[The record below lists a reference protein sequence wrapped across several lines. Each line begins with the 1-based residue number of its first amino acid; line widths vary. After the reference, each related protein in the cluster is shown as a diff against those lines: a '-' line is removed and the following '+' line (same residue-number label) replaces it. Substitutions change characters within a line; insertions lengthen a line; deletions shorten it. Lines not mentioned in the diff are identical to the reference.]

1 MLGVRGRKP
10 LSVGMKQTKQNFD
23 KQLKSYSATALK
35 NIISIAENS
44 FDVNVRLKA
53 NQYILDR
60 CYGRDYKAVVQE
72 QKEQNIETHMT
83 LTVINPRNKIDMN
96 NLAAELEQSENTID
110 TEDEDWTDYG
120 RRSHEGHVYRRCDRC
135 VNGGWCVL

>member
-23 KQLKSYSATALK
+23 KQLKTYSATALK

-96 NLAAELEQSENTID
+96 NLAAELEQAENTID
-110 TEDEDWTDYG
+110 TEDEEWESNIYKG
-120 RRSHEGHVYRRCDRC
+120 
-135 VNGGWCVL
+135 

>member
-1 MLGVRGRKP
+1 MRGRKP
-10 LSVGMKQTKQNFD
+10 LSVGMKHTKQDFD
-23 KQLKSYSATALK
+23 RQLKSYSATALK

-60 CYGRDYKAVVQE
+60 CYGRDYRAVVQE

-96 NLAAELEQSENTID
+96 NLTAELEQAENTID
-110 TEDEDWTDYG
+110 TEDEEWEQTTYKG
-120 RRSHEGHVYRRCDRC
+120 
-135 VNGGWCVL
+135 